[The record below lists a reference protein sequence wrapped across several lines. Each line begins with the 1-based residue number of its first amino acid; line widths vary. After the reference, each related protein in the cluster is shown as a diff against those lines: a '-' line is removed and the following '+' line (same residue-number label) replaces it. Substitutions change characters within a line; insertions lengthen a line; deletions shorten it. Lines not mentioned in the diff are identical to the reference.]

1 MVQCLDTKDLCSP
14 GKGWWWHAN
23 DILILNVG
31 KPLLH
36 RKQQEGIHSGSW
48 VLSSSSLSNSTWWR
62 WESSH
67 RAGPDHL
74 KAVYLKDICA
84 YERFPHENVPGE
96 SLTDPSRGI
105 SSLGMW
111 PRKGSKEGQPDT
123 ESSVGSAY
131 SQGLWFSR
139 HLVGKLPNNRTVHTL
154 RDETPEETR

>member
-1 MVQCLDTKDLCSP
+1 MT
-14 GKGWWWHAN
+14 GA
-23 DILILNVG
+23 
-31 KPLLH
+31 
-36 RKQQEGIHSGSW
+36 KQQLTLKQDVVEVGVLPGSW
-48 VLSSSSLSNSTWWR
+48 SRSSQSS
-62 WESSH
+62 
-67 RAGPDHL
+67 
-74 KAVYLKDICA
+74 LKDICA
-84 YERFPHENVPGE
+84 CERFPHENVPGE